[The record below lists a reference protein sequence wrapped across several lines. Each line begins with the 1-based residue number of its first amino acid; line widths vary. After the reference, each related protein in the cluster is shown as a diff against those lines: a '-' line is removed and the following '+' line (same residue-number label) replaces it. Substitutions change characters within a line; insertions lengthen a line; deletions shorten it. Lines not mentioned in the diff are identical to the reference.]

1 LRRLSLPIT
10 VATGFP
16 GGLEP
21 AMTNKFIVSTVD
33 CINEFAS
40 DVPQSV
46 SLRIDTMLEQRI
58 RKLAAY
64 VKENDLHLTEFYF
77 YEALLNKSN
86 FC

>member
-1 LRRLSLPIT
+1 
-10 VATGFP
+10 
-16 GGLEP
+16 
-21 AMTNKFIVSTVD
+21 MTNKFIVSTVD

-64 VKENDLHLTEFYF
+64 VKENDLHLTEFTSMTLTGHF
-77 YEALLNKSN
+77 VVKMK
-86 FC
+86 FKK